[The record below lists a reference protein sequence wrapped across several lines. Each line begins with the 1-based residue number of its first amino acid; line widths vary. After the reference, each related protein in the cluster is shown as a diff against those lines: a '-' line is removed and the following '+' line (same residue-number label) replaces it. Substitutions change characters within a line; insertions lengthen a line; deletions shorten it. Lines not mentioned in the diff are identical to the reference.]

1 MAHHRVLTL
10 VALSLTLGACASR
23 PPEPTADMSA
33 AAAPPMASAPST
45 GADRGAAP
53 ASTPGGASVASSSA
67 TPAERSVYFE
77 FDSSTL
83 SPRAQT
89 VVQQNARAVQPR
101 NPHVRLEGNADDRG
115 SREYNL
121 ALGQRRAE
129 AVRQAMVLS
138 GVRADALEAI
148 SYGEERPRCTDQV
161 EDCRA
166 TNRRVD
172 ILVAP

>member
-1 MAHHRVLTL
+1 MPRPMLVPVVALALTL
-10 VALSLTLGACASR
+10 AACASR
-23 PPEPTADMSA
+23 PPEPTADLSSA
-33 AAAPPMASAPST
+33 ATPPAASAPSA
-45 GADRGAAP
+45 ADRATASGTAP
-53 ASTPGGASVASSSA
+53 NGSSVASSTA
-67 TPAERSVYFE
+67 APGERSVYFE

-83 SPRAQT
+83 SPRAQA
-89 VVQQNARAVQPR
+89 VVQQNARYVQPR
-101 NPHVRLEGNADDRG
+101 NPKVRLEGNADDRG

-148 SYGEERPRCTDQV
+148 SYGEERPRCTDQG
-161 EDCRA
+161 EECRA